1 MQLKKLRIRAK
12 KPYTGPNRTAIRDLQ
27 RKKFH
32 PLILK
37 AIRPLAYIRKR
48 SAKLAKKAELDKKE
62 KFEKLFSIISN
73 KYTLLQA
80 LGKISVNKGSSTP
93 GIDNKTY
100 DAMSIKRIEK
110 LSESLKNGT
119 FKFSPYRRKMIP
131 KPVKKGQPPKSRPLG
146 IPNFDDRIVQ
156 EAIRLVLDA
165 IYEPIFQAYECHFG
179 FRSKK
184 SCHDAIEKLKKTGTA
199 CDFAIEGDIKGA
211 FDNVD
216 PDILLQFLK
225 KRISDNRL
233 LNLISQGFKCGL
245 LEQGVRKDT
254 LLGVPQ
260 GGIASPLLFNIYMH
274 EFDMFILNELQA
286 EIDIKNKKEGRTSTG
301 PNNPVYA
308 IISQR
313 LTRRNHSLNKILS
326 KSKMFV
332 NLSEQDKAKV
342 KDLHKSI
349 HHDYEMRAQVSSV
362 IQSKR
367 RIRIIYVRYAD
378 DWIILTNANR
388 NYCNEI
394 KSILGKKL
402 KDMLKLEL
410 SPEKKKITN
419 LKNSKANFLGFSIY
433 TYRNTNRKVVK
444 GKIVKTAGYA
454 ILIGIDMNRMI
465 DRLVAKGFC
474 KDSTGHRPIAK
485 PSYSVLAMKDIIT
498 TYNSIIRGFANY
510 YLPKISRVKD
520 LIRVIYILEYSA
532 YMTIAKKQNSKI
544 TKIREKY
551 GKPLTIS
558 ITQTEF
564 VKGRPLPKEVNKTFT
579 LLDYKTVKDRVKEA
593 MSKSGSET
601 FNIPVTL

>member
-146 IPNFDDRIVQ
+146 IPNFDDIIVQ

-184 SCHDAIEKLKKTGTA
+184 SCHDTIEKLKKTGTA

-245 LEQGVRKDT
+245 LEQGVRFVK
-254 LLGVPQ
+254 
-260 GGIASPLLFNIYMH
+260 ILFLVFHRVVSLVLCYLI
-274 EFDMFILNELQA
+274 FICMNSICLFLTNYKQK

-313 LTRRNHSLNKILS
+313 LTRRNHSLKKILS

-342 KDLHKSI
+342 KDLHKI
-349 HHDYEMRAQVSSV
+349 GRAHV
-362 IQSKR
+362 
-367 RIRIIYVRYAD
+367 
-378 DWIILTNANR
+378 
-388 NYCNEI
+388 
-394 KSILGKKL
+394 
-402 KDMLKLEL
+402 
-410 SPEKKKITN
+410 
-419 LKNSKANFLGFSIY
+419 
-433 TYRNTNRKVVK
+433 
-444 GKIVKTAGYA
+444 
-454 ILIGIDMNRMI
+454 
-465 DRLVAKGFC
+465 
-474 KDSTGHRPIAK
+474 
-485 PSYSVLAMKDIIT
+485 
-498 TYNSIIRGFANY
+498 
-510 YLPKISRVKD
+510 
-520 LIRVIYILEYSA
+520 
-532 YMTIAKKQNSKI
+532 
-544 TKIREKY
+544 
-551 GKPLTIS
+551 
-558 ITQTEF
+558 
-564 VKGRPLPKEVNKTFT
+564 
-579 LLDYKTVKDRVKEA
+579 
-593 MSKSGSET
+593 
-601 FNIPVTL
+601 